1 MRSHKS
7 VFGTQAVSIYLACIN
22 VVYGLHPLFFYLP
35 RFWCMTHKLIAL
47 LVATPPRPLAPV
59 HPSLQITTSLYP

>member
-22 VVYGLHPLFFYLP
+22 VVYGLHPFFFISHDFGVYD
-35 RFWCMTHKLIAL
+35 T
-47 LVATPPRPLAPV
+47 
-59 HPSLQITTSLYP
+59 

>member
-22 VVYGLHPLFFYLP
+22 VVYGLHPLFFISHD
-35 RFWCMTHKLIAL
+35 F
-47 LVATPPRPLAPV
+47 VV
-59 HPSLQITTSLYP
+59 

>member
-22 VVYGLHPLFFYLP
+22 VVYGLHPFFLSPTILVY
-35 RFWCMTHKLIAL
+35 MTHKLIAL
-47 LVATPPRPLAPV
+47 LVATQPGPLPPA
-59 HPSLQITTSLYP
+59 HPSLQITASLYP